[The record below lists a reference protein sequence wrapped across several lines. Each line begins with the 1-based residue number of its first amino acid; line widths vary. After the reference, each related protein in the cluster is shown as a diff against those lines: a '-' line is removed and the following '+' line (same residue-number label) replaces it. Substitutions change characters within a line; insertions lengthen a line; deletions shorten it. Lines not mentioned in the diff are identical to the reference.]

1 MSDFSKTSKE
11 ILDNLDKLASLMKAE
26 NFRYYNSNPNKNKT
40 SDCVVRA
47 ISTALRKSWDD
58 VLKELTEYALK
69 YKYFINCQEL
79 YEIYLKDNKWKKHKA
94 PCKRNGDAYLLGEWL
109 KKNNVEAIV
118 TIDDDHLTYVNN
130 HIVYDIW
137 NCTDN
142 EVGVFW
148 TEK

>member
-1 MSDFSKTSKE
+1 MNDFTKTAKSLLHSTEMLKNS
-11 ILDNLDKLASLMKAE
+11 LTTDN
-26 NFRYYNSNPNKNKT
+26 FHYYNNNPNKYKT

-47 ISTALRKSWDD
+47 ISVALDKSWENILSD
-58 VLKELTEYALK
+58 LTLYALK

-79 YEIYLKDNKWKKHKA
+79 YEIYLKDNGWKKNKYPH
-94 PCKRNGDAYLLGEWL
+94 KRNGNKYLLGEWL
-109 KKNNVEAIV
+109 KSFGKEAIV
-118 TIDDDHLTYVNN
+118 TIDEDHLTYVNN

-148 TEK
+148 TPD